1 MTSGGV
7 SLSVSGCGVAVYPP
21 GATFGPRRL
30 PDFEFVWLLQGAA
43 EWRHQQGS
51 IELTTDSLLLGRPG
65 MVDSFAWDRAT
76 PTRHAYLHFR
86 LDGRLSR
93 LPDPDLWPL
102 VRTLPG
108 DDPLRPLL
116 RYLLDLGEDRAR
128 DQRLTVEEVLRLL
141 LTLFV
146 LGPLPDRGGELAP
159 PHLEALLEYVRRAW
173 SPPAP
178 TRPLPLRELAAG
190 ACVSGGYLS
199 RLFRHHYGMGPVAA
213 FELLRLARAATLLAR
228 SNLSVAAVARD
239 CGFANP
245 YHFSRRFRRAYGQ
258 PPGRYRR
265 AAARP
270 EPNEPLAR
278 AGLLPL
284 GDRIWRAT

>member
-1 MTSGGV
+1 MTSSGV

-21 GATFGPRRL
+21 GATLGPRRL

-65 MVDSFAWDRAT
+65 MVDSFVWDRAT

-86 LDGRLSR
+86 LDGRLPR

-146 LGPLPDRGGELAP
+146 LGPLPDRGGRAP
-159 PHLEALLEYVRRAW
+159 
-173 SPPAP
+173 
-178 TRPLPLRELAAG
+178 
-190 ACVSGGYLS
+190 
-199 RLFRHHYGMGPVAA
+199 
-213 FELLRLARAATLLAR
+213 
-228 SNLSVAAVARD
+228 
-239 CGFANP
+239 
-245 YHFSRRFRRAYGQ
+245 
-258 PPGRYRR
+258 
-265 AAARP
+265 ARP

-278 AGLLPL
+278 AGLLPF